1 MTEVEPFSGAG
12 EQAEAAAVEGPSVA
26 PTSCAEPPLEVAVLL
41 CANLIPERLL
51 ITPKTWFPK
60 PRQPLTPS

>member
-41 CANLIPERLL
+41 CANLIPE
-51 ITPKTWFPK
+51 
-60 PRQPLTPS
+60 